1 MKTRTPLVTRLGQT
15 ALTLCAATAGAAVQA
30 ESNFVVTAT
39 GAFTATARL
48 DFNVNIPRLLYLQVG
63 SGSNFSN
70 NASIDLIDFAV
81 PVAVLGDGSPV
92 AGTGGDLGAGSV
104 SVRVLGNGGN
114 IALKSSTTGPLSTG
128 PGGTSIAWNQIG
140 VAVGAHPTPT
150 VGFTNTGIAHPA
162 FDSASGTILT
172 ASNGLVQQ
180 EGKWTYS
187 YLNQALV
194 AAGTYGGAGVN
205 NGRVTYTASMP

>member
-1 MKTRTPLVTRLGQT
+1 MKTRTLLVARLCRAT
-15 ALTLCAATAGAAVQA
+15 LALCAVAAGATAQA
-30 ESNFVVTAT
+30 ESNFVVTAA

-48 DFNVNIPRLLYLQVG
+48 DFNVTIPRLLYLQVG

-70 NASIDLIDFAV
+70 NPTIDLIDFAV

-128 PGGTSIAWNQIG
+128 PGGASIAWSQIG
-140 VAVGAHPTPT
+140 VAVAAHPAPT
-150 VGFTNTGIAHPA
+150 AGFTNTGIAHPA
-162 FDSASGTILT
+162 FDNAGGTILT
-172 ASNGLVQQ
+172 TTNGLVQQ

-194 AAGTYGGAGVN
+194 AAGTYGGVGVN